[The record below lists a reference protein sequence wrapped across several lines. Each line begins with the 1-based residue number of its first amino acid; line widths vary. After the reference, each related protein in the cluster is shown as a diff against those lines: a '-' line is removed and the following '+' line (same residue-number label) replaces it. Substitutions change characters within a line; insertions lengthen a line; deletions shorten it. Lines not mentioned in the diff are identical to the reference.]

1 MPARNAHED
10 KAQSIERVLPVLDE
24 YKADH
29 GDWLAVLAF
38 YAALHWL
45 DAYFADHGSH
55 PTNHR
60 ERNRATQGLPIWDEY
75 YELYA
80 VSRIARYEAG
90 QVPRLVAVR
99 MRDQNLPAV
108 RNWAQQAKQP

>member
-1 MPARNAHED
+1 MPAQNAHEE
-10 KAQSIERVLPVLDE
+10 KARSMERVLPLLDE
-24 YKADH
+24 DEADH
-29 GDWLAVLAF
+29 RDWLAIIAF

-45 DAYFADHGSH
+45 DAYFAHQRVH

-60 ERNRATQGLPIWDEY
+60 ERNRVAQGLPIWDEY

-90 QVPRLVAVR
+90 HVPQQIAVR

-108 RNWAQQAKQP
+108 RTWAQQAVKP